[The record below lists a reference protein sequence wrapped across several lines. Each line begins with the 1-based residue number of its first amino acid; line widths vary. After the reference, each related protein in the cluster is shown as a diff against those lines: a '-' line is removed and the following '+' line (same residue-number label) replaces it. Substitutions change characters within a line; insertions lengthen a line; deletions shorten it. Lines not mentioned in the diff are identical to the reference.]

1 MRSSCALER
10 DILFSSMPAC
20 MRVHTRLLSPIVK
33 MHARARM
40 SVLART
46 FISVSAGPARQ
57 LHRVLC
63 AQEEAR
69 EREEARDREEALA
82 RELLS
87 ARSEAHL

>member
-1 MRSSCALER
+1 MVPHPTTIPRS
-10 DILFSSMPAC
+10 
-20 MRVHTRLLSPIVK
+20 
-33 MHARARM
+33 RA
-40 SVLART
+40 
-46 FISVSAGPARQ
+46 FARQ